1 MQNLFHKLRAASA
14 IAATAAL
21 LGCTS
26 MPEPVGE
33 LRKETVFAVTASHEL
48 IRFNAGQPQR
58 VLGRQKI
65 TGLAAGDTLVGI
77 DYRVARGVLYAL
89 SNQGRLYTLDTA
101 TGALRAVGT
110 APALLPLAG
119 PLFGFDFNPAADR
132 IRVVGASGQNL
143 RLHPDTGAVVD
154 GNPAQD
160 GLQPDGA
167 LAYVAGD
174 VNAGKPPT
182 VVAAGYTYN
191 KQDEKLTTN
200 YAIDRRL
207 GVLVMQGSKEGATPV
222 VSPNTGQ
229 LRTVGALG
237 LGELADASFDIS
249 DLSNTALAAL
259 RTSAGTK
266 TQLHLI
272 DLDSG
277 RARLIGT
284 VGDGGALLG
293 MAIEP

>member
-1 MQNLFHKLRAASA
+1 MQNLLHKLRAASA
-14 IAATAAL
+14 IAAAAAL
-21 LGCTS
+21 MGCAS

-89 SNQGRLYTLDTA
+89 SSQGRLYTLDTA
-101 TGALRAVGT
+101 TGALRAVGM

-174 VNAGKPPT
+174 VNAGKLPT
-182 VVAAGYTYN
+182 VVAAAYTYN
-191 KQDEKLTTN
+191 KKDEKLTTN

-229 LRTVGALG
+229 LRTVGSLG
-237 LGELADASFDIS
+237 LGELADASFDIA
-249 DLSNTALAAL
+249 DLSNAAFAAL
-259 RTSAGTK
+259 RTSTGSR

-293 MAIEP
+293 MAVEP